1 MAERAGLRF
10 TDSGNGRWSYD
21 LDDNNLAAMERM
33 VDMLP
38 PGERQQLATYRQ
50 RVGYRQSPPPQR
62 VGNPP
67 TAHNPN
73 VAHAGHAHNFADQVG
88 TRMRIVGLVTPA
100 GIAINGRTGTVI
112 GYHECPSE
120 HMIVEITDL
129 PHHAC
134 VKVEHLQALERPDE
148 NMVDPDTT
156 VPQHEARP
164 TSAAAL
170 PTSPPPDLQ
179 APPPPPR

>member
-1 MAERAGLRF
+1 
-10 TDSGNGRWSYD
+10 
-21 LDDNNLAAMERM
+21 
-33 VDMLP
+33 MLP
-38 PGERQQLATYRQ
+38 PDRRQQLESYRAS
-50 RVGYRQSPPPQR
+50 VGYHQPPPPQR
-62 VGNPP
+62 GGNPP

-73 VAHAGHAHNFADQVG
+73 VSHAGHAHNFADQVG
-88 TRMRIVGLVTPA
+88 TQVQIVGLVTPA
-100 GIAINGRTGTVI
+100 GIEINGRTGTVI

-134 VKVEHLQALERPDE
+134 VKVENLQALERPNE
-148 NMVDPDTT
+148 NTVDPATT

-170 PTSPPPDLQ
+170 PSSPPPNLRT
-179 APPPPPR
+179 PSPPPR